1 MFWEDFQQKISD
13 AMTHSDQDFAML
25 KLRNRIN
32 QLARM
37 DHLPYPVPPFLVD
50 RQIAL
55 IAQAAVETLLFSEF
69 DYGKALL

>member
-1 MFWEDFQQKISD
+1 MFWENFQQRISD
-13 AMTHSDQDFAML
+13 AMIHSDADLAML

-37 DHLPYPVPPFLVD
+37 DRLPYPVPPFLVD

-55 IAQAAVETLLFSEF
+55 IAQAAVESLLFAEF
-69 DYGKALL
+69 DYDHALL